1 MPHHPLRHR
10 ALRVAPRSGLTPSA
24 RARER
29 DTARSLPTRAGWLRG
44 QTPSSGVPV
53 PESRRR
59 RWSIRAIA
67 LVALGVTGGYLFWRA
82 TSTLD
87 PSNPWL
93 SVALLV
99 LEIHA
104 ALGLVLFTFSLWDV
118 DARPVPAPP
127 GEVDGRIAV
136 LIPTYNEA
144 PDILLPTIAAA
155 VAMRIRHETWVLDD
169 GDRPEVA
176 RLATE
181 LGARYLARPTHEH
194 AKAGN
199 LNHALG
205 IVEADFVAVLDADH
219 VASPDFVAHTLG
231 YFADPTVA
239 LVQTPQDFYNR
250 ASFEHAAAGSEQDA
264 FHEQTLFYRIIQPG
278 KNRWNA
284 AFWCGTGAV
293 VRVAA
298 LREVGGVATDT
309 ITEDIHTTIRL
320 HRRGWRTVYHNEVLA
335 RGLAAGDAETYQAQ
349 RLRWGTGAMQVL
361 HSENPLYV
369 RGLTL
374 GQRFGYAATLLGW
387 FDAWRSLGFL
397 VLPIIVVLTGS
408 VPIRADAATF
418 AAAFGTTFLLQ
429 QIALRALSRGTHRP
443 VLSVLFEFVRM
454 TPNLRAT
461 LTLVT
466 RGRPRFTVTPKGRL
480 GDGRR
485 RAHIPYALRAVIA
498 ATVLAAAWFALTLLD
513 RTPIRY
519 AVLWAV
525 IGAFG
530 WMILNAALVF
540 LAIARVRSARFAPER
555 RSSVRFEMA
564 VAGTYAELDCEVLD
578 LSMTGARIAISG
590 APKPNRTHRLELLLG
605 GRHVAIDATER
616 SHRFGDDGR
625 LVLGLAFADE
635 ITAER
640 AELALA
646 LFATRALPVADVV
659 ADVATDQPRIGGVG
673 VAGADGAGRGV
684 PAGAIVASPEGRAVA

>member
-1 MPHHPLRHR
+1 MSHHDRRHR
-10 ALRVAPRSGLTPSA
+10 ALRVAPRAGFNPTARVHAPALPGAFVSRGLGWLTMQPPTSGLPTPETGA
-24 RARER
+24 
-29 DTARSLPTRAGWLRG
+29 
-44 QTPSSGVPV
+44 
-53 PESRRR
+53 R
-59 RWSIRAIA
+59 RWSIRATA
-67 LVALGVTGGYLFWRA
+67 LVALAVTIAYLAWRA

-87 PSNPWL
+87 PTNPWL

-104 ALGLVLFTFSLWDV
+104 ALGLALFTFSLWDV
-118 DARPVPAPP
+118 DRRPAAVHATTVP
-127 GEVDGRIAV
+127 GRIAV
-136 LIPTYNEA
+136 LVPTYNEA
-144 PDILLPTIAAA
+144 PDILLPTVAAA
-155 VAMRIRHETWVLDD
+155 LAMRLPHETWVLDD
-169 GDRPEVA
+169 GDRPEIA
-176 RLATE
+176 RLALD

-205 IVEADFVAVLDADH
+205 VIDAEFVAVLDADH
-219 VASPDFVAHTLG
+219 VASPDFLAHTLG
-231 YFADPTVA
+231 YFVDPAVA

-250 ASFEHAAAGSEQDA
+250 TSFEHAAAGSEQDA

-320 HRRGWRTVYHNEVLA
+320 HRHGWRTVYHNEVLA
-335 RGLAAGDAETYQAQ
+335 RGLAAGDAGTYQAQ

-361 HSENPLYV
+361 RTENPLTV
-369 RGLTL
+369 PGLTI
-374 GQRFGYAATLLGW
+374 GQRLGYAATLLGW

-397 VLPIIVVLTGS
+397 VLPIVVVLTGA
-408 VPIRADAATF
+408 VPIRADALTF
-418 AAAFGTTFLLQ
+418 TLAFGTTFLLQ
-429 QIALRALSRGTHRP
+429 QLALRALARGAHRP
-443 VLSVLFEFVRM
+443 ILSVLFELVRL

-461 LTLVT
+461 LTLLT
-466 RGRPRFTVTPKGRL
+466 RGRPTFAVTPKGRL
-480 GDGRR
+480 GDGRQ
-485 RAHIPYALRAVIA
+485 RAHVPVALRAVIV
-498 ATVLAAAWFALTLLD
+498 ATVGAAAWFALTLLD
-513 RTPIRY
+513 RTPLHY

-525 IGAFG
+525 VGAFG

-555 RSSVRFEMA
+555 RSSVRFELA
-564 VAGTYAELDCEVLD
+564 LPGRYAELDCEVLD
-578 LSMTGARIAISG
+578 LSLTGAQIAIAG
-590 APKPNRTHRLELLLG
+590 APQPNRVHRLDLSLG
-605 GRHVAIDATER
+605 GRLISIDATER
-616 SHRFGDDGR
+616 SHRFGLDGR
-625 LVLGLAFADE
+625 LVLGLEFAHE

-659 ADVATDQPRIGGVG
+659 TEAPQPVSLDL
-673 VAGADGAGRGV
+673 AGAEDAADR
-684 PAGAIVASPEGRAVA
+684 AAEGRAAGARAVA